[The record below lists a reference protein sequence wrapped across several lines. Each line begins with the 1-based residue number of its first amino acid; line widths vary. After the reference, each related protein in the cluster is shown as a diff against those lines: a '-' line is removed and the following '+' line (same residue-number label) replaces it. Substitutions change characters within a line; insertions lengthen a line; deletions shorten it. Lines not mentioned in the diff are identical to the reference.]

1 MVKTVKVSAVG
12 DLEEDGGE
20 DGEDVAVQEA
30 APTPAPPRY
39 APCVAGSKLNNSL
52 LSTYSLP

>member
-20 DGEDVAVQEA
+20 DGEDVTVQEA
-30 APTPAPPRY
+30 PAPAPPRY

-52 LSTYSLP
+52 LSTHSLP

>member
-30 APTPAPPRY
+30 PTPAPPRY

>member
-1 MVKTVKVSAVG
+1 MVKTVQVSAVG

-20 DGEDVAVQEA
+20 DGEDVAVQE

-52 LSTYSLP
+52 LSTHSLP

>member
-1 MVKTVKVSAVG
+1 MVKTVQVSAVG
-12 DLEEDGGE
+12 DLKEDGGE

-30 APTPAPPRY
+30 APAPALPRY

-52 LSTYSLP
+52 LSKHSLP